1 MVDLRGWPGLAVV
14 GTVTGDPC
22 AANIRIDGG
31 RVGLLDRDEAHVDHP
46 DLDLAEVPGAHR

>member
-1 MVDLRGWPGLAVV
+1 VVDLRGWPGLAVV
-14 GTVTGDPC
+14 GTVAGDPC